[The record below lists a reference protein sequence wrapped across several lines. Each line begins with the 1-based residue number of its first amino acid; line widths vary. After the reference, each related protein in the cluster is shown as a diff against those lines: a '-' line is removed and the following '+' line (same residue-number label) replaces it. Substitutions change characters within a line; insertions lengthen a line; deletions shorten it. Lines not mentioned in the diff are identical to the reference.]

1 MCKDPEKLLTEALEK
16 AREVLQDA
24 INELLDDDWDTLAED
39 VNMVIDRIGNIL
51 LDGDVMAWGDI
62 D

>member
-24 INELLDDDWDTLAED
+24 INELLDDDWDELAMD
-39 VNMVIDRIGNIL
+39 TNMVIDRITHL

>member
-24 INELLDDDWDTLAED
+24 INELLDYDWDDLAMD
-39 VNMVIDRIGNIL
+39 VNMVIDRITHL

>member
-1 MCKDPEKLLTEALEK
+1 MTNDPEKLLTEALSK

-24 INELLDDDWDTLAED
+24 INELLDDDWDDLAMD
-39 VNMVIDRIGNIL
+39 VNMVIDRITHL
-51 LDGDVMAWGDI
+51 LGGDVMAWGDI

>member
-1 MCKDPEKLLTEALEK
+1 MTNDPEKLLTEALSK
-16 AREVLQDA
+16 AREALQDA
-24 INELLDDDWDTLAED
+24 INELLDDDWDDLAMD
-39 VNMVIDRIGNIL
+39 VNMVIDRITHL

>member
-1 MCKDPEKLLTEALEK
+1 MTNDPEKLLTEALEK

-24 INELLDDDWDTLAED
+24 INELLDDDWDELAMD
-39 VNMVIDRIGNIL
+39 TNMVIDRITHL

>member
-1 MCKDPEKLLTEALEK
+1 MTNDPEKLLTEALEK

-24 INELLDDDWDTLAED
+24 INELLDDDWDELAMD
-39 VNMVIDRIGNIL
+39 VNMVIDRITHL

>member
-1 MCKDPEKLLTEALEK
+1 MYDPEKLLTEALEK

-24 INELLDDDWDTLAED
+24 INELLDDDWDSLAMD
-39 VNMVIDRIGNIL
+39 VNMVIDRITNL
-51 LDGDVMAWGDI
+51 LEEDDAIAWGDI

>member
-1 MCKDPEKLLTEALEK
+1 MCKDPEKLLTEALGK

-24 INELLDDDWDTLAED
+24 INELLDDDWDELAMD
-39 VNMVIDRIGNIL
+39 TNMVIDRITHL

>member
-1 MCKDPEKLLTEALEK
+1 MTNDPEKLLTEALEK

-24 INELLDDDWDTLAED
+24 INELLDDDWDDLAMD
-39 VNMVIDRIGNIL
+39 VNMVIDRITHL

>member
-1 MCKDPEKLLTEALEK
+1 MHDPEKLLTNALEK

-24 INELLDDDWDTLAED
+24 INELLDDDWDSLAID
-39 VNMVIDRIGNIL
+39 VNMVIDRITAL
-51 LDGDVMAWGDI
+51 LEEGDVIAWGDI